1 MLNTKLLLLNPPL
14 GSLGFTKSNSPQA
27 HSSNSTAGT
36 KKNEVISI
44 LKRRNSEQNVVTS
57 QEEAY
62 DAYSEE
68 SGSQSFNEAFS
79 EISDESSRNRRLKFD
94 SDEDSDIDDYA
105 VSFYLWISFF
115 LKWV

>member
-1 MLNTKLLLLNPPL
+1 M
-14 GSLGFTKSNSPQA
+14 GFTKSNSPQA
-27 HSSNSTAGT
+27 HSSNSTTGT

-57 QEEAY
+57 QEDAY

-79 EISDESSRNRRLKFD
+79 EISDESCSRNRRLKFD
-94 SDEDSDIDDYA
+94 SDEESDIDDYA
-105 VSFYLWISFF
+105 VSLLVVWLFIC
-115 LKWV
+115 